1 MTQIHRAL
9 SIASILFTAMFGAV
23 ITIGCDSQ
31 PQPVW
36 VKQEIEAQTDPKS
49 LGGGKWVLVSM
60 NSNGAIPSANL
71 SLEFAANNAVSGFG
85 GVNRCSGTCT
95 TSTGQWKFGP
105 LVSTKMA
112 GSPELMKTEQAYF
125 AALASVRN
133 FSLEG
138 GLLRLKND
146 SGTTVVEFSH

>member
-1 MTQIHRAL
+1 
-9 SIASILFTAMFGAV
+9 
-23 ITIGCDSQ
+23 
-31 PQPVW
+31 
-36 VKQEIEAQTDPKS
+36 
-49 LGGGKWVLVSM
+49 M
-60 NSNGAIPSANL
+60 NSNGAILGANL
-71 SLEFAANNAVSGFG
+71 SLEFGANNAVSGFS
-85 GVNRCSGTCT
+85 GVNRFSGTCT
-95 TSTGQWKFGP
+95 TATGQLKFGP
-105 LVSTKMA
+105 LVSTKMG

>member
-1 MTQIHRAL
+1 MTQIQRAL
-9 SIASILFTAMFGAV
+9 SVASILFTAMFGAV
-23 ITIGCDSQ
+23 ITVGCDSQ
-31 PQPVW
+31 PVW
-36 VKQEIEAQTDPKS
+36 MKQEIEAQTDPKS

-85 GVNRCSGTCT
+85 GVNRFSGTCT
-95 TSTGQWKFGP
+95 TATGQLKFGP

-112 GSPELMKTEQAYF
+112 GSPELMKTEQAYL

-146 SGTTVVEFSH
+146 SGITVVEFSH

>member
-1 MTQIHRAL
+1 MTQILRAL
-9 SIASILFTAMFGAV
+9 SVASILFTTMFGAI
-23 ITIGCDSQ
+23 ITVGCDSQ
-31 PQPVW
+31 PVW
-36 VKQEIEAQTDPKS
+36 MKQEVEARTDPKS

-60 NSNGAIPSANL
+60 NSNGAIPGANL
-71 SLEFAANNAVSGFG
+71 SLEFGANNAVSGFS
-85 GVNRCSGTCT
+85 GVNRFSGTCT
-95 TSTGQWKFGP
+95 TSTGQLKFGA

-112 GSPELMKTEQAYF
+112 GSPELMKTEQAYL

-138 GLLRLKND
+138 GLLRLNND

>member
-1 MTQIHRAL
+1 MTQIHRAF
-9 SIASILFTAMFGAV
+9 SVASILFTAMFGAV
-23 ITIGCDSQ
+23 ITVGCDSQ

-36 VKQEIEAQTDPKS
+36 MKQEVEARTDPKS

-60 NSNGAIPSANL
+60 NSNGAIPGANL
-71 SLEFAANNAVSGFG
+71 SLEFGANNAVSGFS
-85 GVNRCSGTCT
+85 GVNRFSGTCT
-95 TSTGQWKFGP
+95 TATGQLKFGQF
-105 LVSTKMA
+105 VSTKMA
-112 GSPELMKTEQAYF
+112 GSPELIKTEQVYL